1 METIWLQRSSGE
13 VPWGFRLQ
21 GGREFAQPLSV
32 QKVTPGSVAGNV
44 LVPGDIVLKIGN
56 NNVTNVS
63 HNEGQD
69 LIRYSGDLL
78 QLTIKRCPRVAAS
91 APVSPT
97 PMSQYN
103 QYGTQSESP
112 SSFRSLS
119 PVSDNYPMYQQGY
132 PYQQRMYPDERDS
145 PRQFQSLP
153 RHAGGYRNYQ
163 DQYEPQQPRR
173 EEYSTQTMPKPT
185 PYRPNAGFQQQQP
198 YSQMRNENE
207 NYGPGYNTSPY
218 RPEPQQQA
226 MYDPY
231 QQDPYQ
237 NRSPGPNFS
246 SDQNRSP
253 GPNFSSGP
261 PGYGIAPPTYGETQ
275 QRRGSN
281 TSGPSYSRQT
291 SSNMYQ
297 NQNVPSYDSQP
308 GNNGYYVNS
317 NYNESQ
323 SPYQRQ
329 DAGIRSYN
337 GYEHQR
343 PDDNQQRSYQSNDT
357 SLQRQTSTGY
367 QRQPSYEQH
376 PQINNGRQAV
386 QVSRINAFPGGLQ
399 QQQTPPSPPVREESR
414 PNYQRQTSGG
424 SFPKAPVYEAKI
436 CSAGTPSEGYL
447 TKDNEVNQNYRNQ
460 NKILNPKKSSVPT
473 GISSIEDILS
483 PFEKFPNYYNEFV
496 KQSNEP
502 KQETDSG
509 VASDISEPPRGF
521 GSPLSTSSDLRP
533 SPTYQDSVSDNQ
545 MNQMNTMYSPMSP
558 MREDYS
564 QTPSSPQVSAAPAP
578 PPPPPP
584 PPPLPP
590 PSDFAPPP
598 PPPPPLP
605 VLPLPGAWSLPKRK
619 IQPPSEEPTGDQ
631 QSIPDAVLN
640 TMMKQ
645 QGSGQPKPFAYFT
658 GGIDLKE
665 FKKRNR
671 PPPKVMPKGYKGPTV
686 DDEAEVAYSKPKP
699 VKNPQQ
705 QGPYKHVQYNNPIN
719 MYSKDNAEQQLKT
732 QSQGSVTAV
741 SGMPDKPAADIE
753 NSAVYKMI
761 KESESSGKSSAPLT
775 PDRECAPRKQGLSF
789 LLLQSLYDNEMEE
802 NKTEPNPECAPR
814 QKHQPRD
821 PLLRHNSIDDE
832 MTFSGLNK
840 KTDIPSK
847 AFRTLTRISN
857 QNQNDTELNG
867 QQQYQQD
874 AHDKYLDNDEEE
886 NTIGKYEQG
895 SIRYT
900 GKHIP
905 SPSFRVLQRLAKCQD
920 DDQPAAVPIKQ
931 QRDEDDLPSD
941 EDDGLPDTLSGEELT
956 NKRYMGGHIP
966 SRSFKYLQMSV
977 GDSGEQ
983 NGSAGQSR
991 EATPP
996 QKAPAGTG
1004 RTLKIITRSTAVKP
1018 QQQQEDTPS
1027 TDF

>member
-103 QYGTQSESP
+103 QYCTQSESP

-145 PRQFQSLP
+145 PRQFASLP

-185 PYRPNAGFQQQQP
+185 PYRPNAGFQQP
-198 YSQMRNENE
+198 YSQMRNANE

-218 RPEPQQQA
+218 SREQQQQV

-231 QQDPYQ
+231 QPDPYQ

-246 SDQNRSP
+246 P
-253 GPNFSSGP
+253 GP

-329 DAGIRSYN
+329 DSGIRSYN

-376 PQINNGRQAV
+376 PQVHDGRQVV
-386 QVSRINAFPGGLQ
+386 QVSRINAFPSGLQQ

-447 TKDNEVNQNYRNQ
+447 TKDNNEVNQNYRNQ
-460 NKILNPKKSSVPT
+460 NKILTPKKSSVPT

-483 PFEKFPNYYNEFV
+483 PFEKFPNYYNEFI

-533 SPTYQDSVSDNQ
+533 SPTYQESVSDNQ
-545 MNQMNTMYSPMSP
+545 MNQLNTVYSPMSP
-558 MREDYS
+558 MREDFS
-564 QTPSSPQVSAAPAP
+564 QTPSSPQVSAAPA

-631 QSIPDAVLN
+631 QRVPDAVLN

-686 DDEAEVAYSKPKP
+686 DEEAEVAYSKPKP
-699 VKNPQQ
+699 VKNPPQ

-719 MYSKDNAEQQLKT
+719 VYSKDNAEQQLRT

-761 KESESSGKSSAPLT
+761 KESESSG
-775 PDRECAPRKQGLSF
+775 
-789 LLLQSLYDNEMEE
+789 
-802 NKTEPNPECAPR
+802 APR
-814 QKHQPRD
+814 QKHPPRD

-847 AFRTLTRISN
+847 AFRKLTRISN
-857 QNQNDTELNG
+857 QDDTELNG

-874 AHDKYLDNDEEE
+874 AYDKYRDDDEEE
-886 NTIGKYEQG
+886 SSIGKYEQG

-920 DDQPAAVPIKQ
+920 DDQPAAEPIKQ

-977 GDSGEQ
+977 GDTGAQ
-983 NGSAGQSR
+983 NGSVEQSR

-996 QKAPAGTG
+996 QRTPAGTG

>member
-103 QYGTQSESP
+103 QYCTQSESP

-145 PRQFQSLP
+145 PRQFASLP

-185 PYRPNAGFQQQQP
+185 PYRPNAGFQQP
-198 YSQMRNENE
+198 YSQMRNANE

-218 RPEPQQQA
+218 SREQQQQV

-231 QQDPYQ
+231 QPDPYQ

-246 SDQNRSP
+246 P
-253 GPNFSSGP
+253 GP

-329 DAGIRSYN
+329 DSGIRSYN

-376 PQINNGRQAV
+376 PQVHDGRQV
-386 QVSRINAFPGGLQ
+386 V
-399 QQQTPPSPPVREESR
+399 
-414 PNYQRQTSGG
+414 
-424 SFPKAPVYEAKI
+424 
-436 CSAGTPSEGYL
+436 
-447 TKDNEVNQNYRNQ
+447 
-460 NKILNPKKSSVPT
+460 
-473 GISSIEDILS
+473 
-483 PFEKFPNYYNEFV
+483 
-496 KQSNEP
+496 
-502 KQETDSG
+502 
-509 VASDISEPPRGF
+509 
-521 GSPLSTSSDLRP
+521 
-533 SPTYQDSVSDNQ
+533 
-545 MNQMNTMYSPMSP
+545 
-558 MREDYS
+558 
-564 QTPSSPQVSAAPAP
+564 
-578 PPPPPP
+578 
-584 PPPLPP
+584 
-590 PSDFAPPP
+590 
-598 PPPPPLP
+598 
-605 VLPLPGAWSLPKRK
+605 
-619 IQPPSEEPTGDQ
+619 QPPSEEPTGDQ
-631 QSIPDAVLN
+631 QRVPDAVLN

-686 DDEAEVAYSKPKP
+686 DEEAEVAYSKPKP
-699 VKNPQQ
+699 VKNPPQ

-719 MYSKDNAEQQLKT
+719 VYSKDNAEQQLRT

-741 SGMPDKPAADIE
+741 SGRRTRRHSESSTPQFNYIVPMRTIRMPDKPAADIE

-761 KESESSGKSSAPLT
+761 KESESSGKSSVLLT
-775 PDRECAPRKQGLSF
+775 PDREGPQRKQGLSF
-789 LLLQSLYDNEMEE
+789 LLLQTLYDNEMEE
-802 NKTEPNPECAPR
+802 NKTETNTECAPR
-814 QKHQPRD
+814 QKHPPRD

-847 AFRTLTRISN
+847 AFRKLTRISN
-857 QNQNDTELNG
+857 QDDTELNG

-874 AHDKYLDNDEEE
+874 AYDKYRDDDEEE
-886 NTIGKYEQG
+886 SSIGKYEQG

-920 DDQPAAVPIKQ
+920 DDQPAAEPIKQ

-977 GDSGEQ
+977 GDTGAQ
-983 NGSAGQSR
+983 NGSVEQSR

-996 QKAPAGTG
+996 QRTPAGTG

>member
-103 QYGTQSESP
+103 QYCTQSESP

-132 PYQQRMYPDERDS
+132 PYHQRMYPDERDS
-145 PRQFQSLP
+145 PRQFASLP
-153 RHAGGYRNYQ
+153 RHAGGYRSYQ

-185 PYRPNAGFQQQQP
+185 PYRPNAGFQQP
-198 YSQMRNENE
+198 YSQMRNANE
-207 NYGPGYNTSPY
+207 NYGPGYNTPPY
-218 RPEPQQQA
+218 SREQQQQG

-231 QQDPYQ
+231 QPDPYQ

-246 SDQNRSP
+246 P
-253 GPNFSSGP
+253 GP

-275 QRRGSN
+275 QRRASN

-297 NQNVPSYDSQP
+297 NQNVPSSYDSQP

-329 DAGIRSYN
+329 DSGIRSYN

-376 PQINNGRQAV
+376 PKVHDGRQVV
-386 QVSRINAFPGGLQ
+386 QVSRINAFPGGLQQ

-447 TKDNEVNQNYRNQ
+447 TRDNNEVNQNYRNQ
-460 NKILNPKKSSVPT
+460 NKILTPKKSSVPT

-483 PFEKFPNYYNEFV
+483 PFEKFPNYYNEFIN
-496 KQSNEP
+496 QSNEP

-533 SPTYQDSVSDNQ
+533 SPTYQESVSDNQ
-545 MNQMNTMYSPMSP
+545 MNQPNTVYSPMSP
-558 MREDYS
+558 MREDFS
-564 QTPSSPQVSAAPAP
+564 QTPSSPQVSAAPA

-619 IQPPSEEPTGDQ
+619 IQPPSEEPAGDQ
-631 QSIPDAVLN
+631 QRVPDAVLN

-686 DDEAEVAYSKPKP
+686 DEEAEVAYSKPKP
-699 VKNPQQ
+699 VKNPPQ

-719 MYSKDNAEQQLKT
+719 VYSKDNAEQQLRT

-761 KESESSGKSSAPLT
+761 KESESSGKSSVPLT
-775 PDRECAPRKQGLSF
+775 PDREGPPRKQGLSF
-789 LLLQSLYDNEMEE
+789 LLLQTLYDNEMEE
-802 NKTEPNPECAPR
+802 NKTETNTECAPR
-814 QKHQPRD
+814 QKHPPRD

-847 AFRTLTRISN
+847 AFRKLTRISN
-857 QNQNDTELNG
+857 QDDTELNG

-874 AHDKYLDNDEEE
+874 AYDKYRDDDEEE
-886 NTIGKYEQG
+886 SSIGKYEQG

-920 DDQPAAVPIKQ
+920 DDQLAAEPIKQ

-977 GDSGEQ
+977 GDTGEQ

>member
-103 QYGTQSESP
+103 QYCTQSESP

-145 PRQFQSLP
+145 PRQFASLP
-153 RHAGGYRNYQ
+153 RHAGGYRSYQ

-185 PYRPNAGFQQQQP
+185 PYRPNAGFQQP
-198 YSQMRNENE
+198 YSQMRNANE
-207 NYGPGYNTSPY
+207 NYGPGYNTPPY
-218 RPEPQQQA
+218 SREQQQQG

-231 QQDPYQ
+231 QPDPYQ

-246 SDQNRSP
+246 P
-253 GPNFSSGP
+253 GP

-275 QRRGSN
+275 QRRASN

-297 NQNVPSYDSQP
+297 NQNVPSSYDSQP

-329 DAGIRSYN
+329 DSGIRSYN

-376 PQINNGRQAV
+376 PKVHDGRQVV
-386 QVSRINAFPGGLQ
+386 QVSRINAFPGGLQQ

-447 TKDNEVNQNYRNQ
+447 TRDNNEVNQNYRNQ
-460 NKILNPKKSSVPT
+460 NKILTPKKSSVPT

-483 PFEKFPNYYNEFV
+483 PFEKFPNYYNEFIN
-496 KQSNEP
+496 QSNEP

-533 SPTYQDSVSDNQ
+533 SPTYQESVSDNQ
-545 MNQMNTMYSPMSP
+545 MNQPNTVYSPMSP
-558 MREDYS
+558 MREDFS
-564 QTPSSPQVSAAPAP
+564 QTPSSPQVSAAPA

-619 IQPPSEEPTGDQ
+619 IQPPSEEPAGDQ
-631 QSIPDAVLN
+631 QRVPDAVLN

-686 DDEAEVAYSKPKP
+686 DGEAEVAYSKPKP
-699 VKNPQQ
+699 VKNPPQ

-719 MYSKDNAEQQLKT
+719 VYSKDNAEQQLRT

-761 KESESSGKSSAPLT
+761 KESESSG
-775 PDRECAPRKQGLSF
+775 
-789 LLLQSLYDNEMEE
+789 
-802 NKTEPNPECAPR
+802 APR
-814 QKHQPRD
+814 QKHPPRD

-847 AFRTLTRISN
+847 AFRKLTRISN
-857 QNQNDTELNG
+857 QDDTELNG

-874 AHDKYLDNDEEE
+874 AYDKYRDDDEEE
-886 NTIGKYEQG
+886 SSIGKYEQG

-920 DDQPAAVPIKQ
+920 DDQPAAEPIKQ

-977 GDSGEQ
+977 GDTGEQ

-1004 RTLKIITRSTAVKP
+1004 RTLKIITRSTAIKP

>member
-153 RHAGGYRNYQ
+153 RHAGGYRNYH

-584 PPPLPP
+584 PPLPP

-761 KESESSGKSSAPLT
+761 KESESS
-775 PDRECAPRKQGLSF
+775 
-789 LLLQSLYDNEMEE
+789 
-802 NKTEPNPECAPR
+802 
-814 QKHQPRD
+814 
-821 PLLRHNSIDDE
+821 
-832 MTFSGLNK
+832 
-840 KTDIPSK
+840 
-847 AFRTLTRISN
+847 
-857 QNQNDTELNG
+857 
-867 QQQYQQD
+867 
-874 AHDKYLDNDEEE
+874 DEEE

>member
-761 KESESSGKSSAPLT
+761 KESESS
-775 PDRECAPRKQGLSF
+775 
-789 LLLQSLYDNEMEE
+789 
-802 NKTEPNPECAPR
+802 
-814 QKHQPRD
+814 
-821 PLLRHNSIDDE
+821 
-832 MTFSGLNK
+832 
-840 KTDIPSK
+840 
-847 AFRTLTRISN
+847 
-857 QNQNDTELNG
+857 
-867 QQQYQQD
+867 
-874 AHDKYLDNDEEE
+874 DEEE

-920 DDQPAAVPIKQ
+920 DDQP
-931 QRDEDDLPSD
+931 
-941 EDDGLPDTLSGEELT
+941 
-956 NKRYMGGHIP
+956 
-966 SRSFKYLQMSV
+966 
-977 GDSGEQ
+977 
-983 NGSAGQSR
+983 GSAGQSR

>member
-103 QYGTQSESP
+103 QYCTQSESP

-145 PRQFQSLP
+145 PRQFASLP
-153 RHAGGYRNYQ
+153 RHAGGYRSYQ

-185 PYRPNAGFQQQQP
+185 PYRPNAGFQQP
-198 YSQMRNENE
+198 YSQMRNANE
-207 NYGPGYNTSPY
+207 NYGPGYNTPPY
-218 RPEPQQQA
+218 SREQQQQG

-231 QQDPYQ
+231 QPDPYQ

-246 SDQNRSP
+246 P
-253 GPNFSSGP
+253 GP

-275 QRRGSN
+275 QRRASN

-297 NQNVPSYDSQP
+297 NQNVPSSYDSQP

-329 DAGIRSYN
+329 DSGIRSYN

-376 PQINNGRQAV
+376 PKVHDGRQVV
-386 QVSRINAFPGGLQ
+386 QVSRINAFPGGLQQ

-447 TKDNEVNQNYRNQ
+447 TRDNNEVNQNYRNQ
-460 NKILNPKKSSVPT
+460 NKILTPKKSSVPT

-483 PFEKFPNYYNEFV
+483 PFEKFPNYYNEFIN
-496 KQSNEP
+496 QSNEP

-533 SPTYQDSVSDNQ
+533 SPTYQESVSDNQ
-545 MNQMNTMYSPMSP
+545 MNQPNTVYSPMSP
-558 MREDYS
+558 MREDFS
-564 QTPSSPQVSAAPAP
+564 QTPSSPQVSAAPA

-619 IQPPSEEPTGDQ
+619 IQPPSEEPAGDQ
-631 QSIPDAVLN
+631 QRVPDAVLN

-686 DDEAEVAYSKPKP
+686 DEEAEVAYSKPKP
-699 VKNPQQ
+699 VKNPPQ

-719 MYSKDNAEQQLKT
+719 VYSKDNAEQQLRT

-761 KESESSGKSSAPLT
+761 KESESSGKSSVPLT
-775 PDRECAPRKQGLSF
+775 PDREGPPRKQGLSF
-789 LLLQSLYDNEMEE
+789 LLLQTLYDNEMEE
-802 NKTEPNPECAPR
+802 NKTETNTECAPR
-814 QKHQPRD
+814 QKHPPRD

-847 AFRTLTRISN
+847 AFRKLTRISN
-857 QNQNDTELNG
+857 QDDTELNG

-874 AHDKYLDNDEEE
+874 AYDKYRDDDEEE
-886 NTIGKYEQG
+886 SSIGKYEQG

-920 DDQPAAVPIKQ
+920 DDQPAAEPIKQ

-977 GDSGEQ
+977 GDTGEQ

>member
-103 QYGTQSESP
+103 QYCTQSESP

-145 PRQFQSLP
+145 PRQFASLP

-185 PYRPNAGFQQQQP
+185 PYRPNAGFQQP
-198 YSQMRNENE
+198 YSQMRNANE

-218 RPEPQQQA
+218 SREQQQQV

-231 QQDPYQ
+231 QPDPYQ

-246 SDQNRSP
+246 P
-253 GPNFSSGP
+253 GP

-329 DAGIRSYN
+329 DSGIRSYN

-376 PQINNGRQAV
+376 PQVHDGRQVV
-386 QVSRINAFPGGLQ
+386 QVSRINAFPSGLQQ

-447 TKDNEVNQNYRNQ
+447 TKDNNEVNQNYRNQ
-460 NKILNPKKSSVPT
+460 NKILTPKKSSVPT

-483 PFEKFPNYYNEFV
+483 PFEKFPNYYNEFI

-533 SPTYQDSVSDNQ
+533 SPTYQESVSDNQ
-545 MNQMNTMYSPMSP
+545 MNQLNTVYSPMSP
-558 MREDYS
+558 MREDFS
-564 QTPSSPQVSAAPAP
+564 QTPSSPQVSAAPA

-631 QSIPDAVLN
+631 QRVPDAVLN

-686 DDEAEVAYSKPKP
+686 DEEAEVAYSKPKP
-699 VKNPQQ
+699 VKNPPQ

-719 MYSKDNAEQQLKT
+719 VYSKDNAEQQLRT

-761 KESESSGKSSAPLT
+761 KESESSGKSSVLLT
-775 PDRECAPRKQGLSF
+775 PDREGPQRKQGLSF
-789 LLLQSLYDNEMEE
+789 LLLQTLYDNEMEE
-802 NKTEPNPECAPR
+802 NKTETNTECAPR
-814 QKHQPRD
+814 QKHPPRD

-847 AFRTLTRISN
+847 AFRKLTRISN
-857 QNQNDTELNG
+857 QDDTELNG

-874 AHDKYLDNDEEE
+874 AYDKYRDDDEEE
-886 NTIGKYEQG
+886 SSIGKYEQG

-920 DDQPAAVPIKQ
+920 DDQPAAEPIKQ

-977 GDSGEQ
+977 GDTGAQ
-983 NGSAGQSR
+983 NGSVEQSR

-996 QKAPAGTG
+996 QRTPAGTG

>member
-103 QYGTQSESP
+103 QYCTQSESP

-145 PRQFQSLP
+145 PRQFASLP

-185 PYRPNAGFQQQQP
+185 PYRPNAGFQQP
-198 YSQMRNENE
+198 YSQMRNANE

-218 RPEPQQQA
+218 SREQQQQV

-231 QQDPYQ
+231 QPDPYQ

-246 SDQNRSP
+246 P
-253 GPNFSSGP
+253 GP

-329 DAGIRSYN
+329 DSGIRSYN

-376 PQINNGRQAV
+376 PQVHDGRQVV
-386 QVSRINAFPGGLQ
+386 QVSRINAFPSGLQQ

-447 TKDNEVNQNYRNQ
+447 TKDNNEVNQNYRNQ
-460 NKILNPKKSSVPT
+460 NKILTPKKSSVPT

-483 PFEKFPNYYNEFV
+483 PFEKFPNYYNEFI

-533 SPTYQDSVSDNQ
+533 SPTYQESVSDNQ
-545 MNQMNTMYSPMSP
+545 MNQLNTVYSPMSP
-558 MREDYS
+558 MREDFS
-564 QTPSSPQVSAAPAP
+564 QTPSSPQVSAAPA

-631 QSIPDAVLN
+631 QRVPDAVLN

-686 DDEAEVAYSKPKP
+686 DEEAEVAYSKPKP
-699 VKNPQQ
+699 VKNPPQ

-719 MYSKDNAEQQLKT
+719 VYSKDNAEQQLRT

-741 SGMPDKPAADIE
+741 SGRRTRRHSESSTPQFNYIVPMRTIRMPDKPAADIE

-761 KESESSGKSSAPLT
+761 KESESS
-775 PDRECAPRKQGLSF
+775 
-789 LLLQSLYDNEMEE
+789 
-802 NKTEPNPECAPR
+802 
-814 QKHQPRD
+814 
-821 PLLRHNSIDDE
+821 
-832 MTFSGLNK
+832 
-840 KTDIPSK
+840 
-847 AFRTLTRISN
+847 
-857 QNQNDTELNG
+857 
-867 QQQYQQD
+867 
-874 AHDKYLDNDEEE
+874 DEEE
-886 NTIGKYEQG
+886 SSIGKYEQG

-920 DDQPAAVPIKQ
+920 DDQPAAEPIKQ

-977 GDSGEQ
+977 GDTGAQ
-983 NGSAGQSR
+983 NGSVEQSR

-996 QKAPAGTG
+996 QRTPAGTG

>member
-761 KESESSGKSSAPLT
+761 KESESSG
-775 PDRECAPRKQGLSF
+775 
-789 LLLQSLYDNEMEE
+789 
-802 NKTEPNPECAPR
+802 APR

-920 DDQPAAVPIKQ
+920 DDQP
-931 QRDEDDLPSD
+931 
-941 EDDGLPDTLSGEELT
+941 
-956 NKRYMGGHIP
+956 
-966 SRSFKYLQMSV
+966 
-977 GDSGEQ
+977 
-983 NGSAGQSR
+983 GSAGQSR

>member
-1 METIWLQRSSGE
+1 M
-13 VPWGFRLQ
+13 
-21 GGREFAQPLSV
+21 
-32 QKVTPGSVAGNV
+32 
-44 LVPGDIVLKIGN
+44 DI
-56 NNVTNVS
+56 
-63 HNEGQD
+63 HF
-69 LIRYSGDLL
+69 
-78 QLTIKRCPRVAAS
+78 RCPRVAAS

-741 SGMPDKPAADIE
+741 SGRRTRRHSESSTPQFNYIVPMRTVRMPDKPAADIE

-761 KESESSGKSSAPLT
+761 KESESSG
-775 PDRECAPRKQGLSF
+775 
-789 LLLQSLYDNEMEE
+789 
-802 NKTEPNPECAPR
+802 APR

-920 DDQPAAVPIKQ
+920 DDQP
-931 QRDEDDLPSD
+931 
-941 EDDGLPDTLSGEELT
+941 
-956 NKRYMGGHIP
+956 
-966 SRSFKYLQMSV
+966 
-977 GDSGEQ
+977 
-983 NGSAGQSR
+983 GSAGQSR

>member
-145 PRQFQSLP
+145 PRQFASLP
-153 RHAGGYRNYQ
+153 RHAGGGYRNYQ
-163 DQYEPQQPRR
+163 DQYEHQQPRR

-185 PYRPNAGFQQQQP
+185 PYRPNAGFQQQQQP

-226 MYDPY
+226 IYDPY

-237 NRSPGPNFS
+237 NRSPGPNFSSDQNRSPVPNFS

-376 PQINNGRQAV
+376 PQINNGRQ
-386 QVSRINAFPGGLQ
+386 
-399 QQQTPPSPPVREESR
+399 PV
-414 PNYQRQTSGG
+414 
-424 SFPKAPVYEAKI
+424 
-436 CSAGTPSEGYL
+436 
-447 TKDNEVNQNYRNQ
+447 
-460 NKILNPKKSSVPT
+460 
-473 GISSIEDILS
+473 
-483 PFEKFPNYYNEFV
+483 
-496 KQSNEP
+496 
-502 KQETDSG
+502 
-509 VASDISEPPRGF
+509 
-521 GSPLSTSSDLRP
+521 
-533 SPTYQDSVSDNQ
+533 
-545 MNQMNTMYSPMSP
+545 
-558 MREDYS
+558 
-564 QTPSSPQVSAAPAP
+564 
-578 PPPPPP
+578 
-584 PPPLPP
+584 
-590 PSDFAPPP
+590 
-598 PPPPPLP
+598 
-605 VLPLPGAWSLPKRK
+605 
-619 IQPPSEEPTGDQ
+619 QPPSEEPAGDQ

-699 VKNPQQ
+699 VKNPPQ

-719 MYSKDNAEQQLKT
+719 MYSKDNAEQQLRT

-741 SGMPDKPAADIE
+741 SGRRTRRHSESSTPQFNYIVPMRTIRMPDKPAADIE

-761 KESESSGKSSAPLT
+761 KESESSGKSSVPLT

-802 NKTEPNPECAPR
+802 NKTETNPECAPR

-857 QNQNDTELNG
+857 QNQDNTELNG

-886 NTIGKYEQG
+886 NTIGKYDQG

-977 GDSGEQ
+977 GDTGEE
-983 NGSAGQSR
+983 NGSAVQSR

-996 QKAPAGTG
+996 QKAPTGGG

-1018 QQQQEDTPS
+1018 QQQQEDAPS

>member
-103 QYGTQSESP
+103 QYCTQSESP

-145 PRQFQSLP
+145 PRQFASLP

-185 PYRPNAGFQQQQP
+185 PYRPNAGFQQP
-198 YSQMRNENE
+198 YSQMRNANE

-218 RPEPQQQA
+218 SREQQQQV

-231 QQDPYQ
+231 QPDPYQ

-246 SDQNRSP
+246 P
-253 GPNFSSGP
+253 GP

-329 DAGIRSYN
+329 DSGIRSYN

-376 PQINNGRQAV
+376 PQVHDGRQVV
-386 QVSRINAFPGGLQ
+386 QVSRINAFPSGLQQ

-447 TKDNEVNQNYRNQ
+447 TKDNNEVNQNYRNQ
-460 NKILNPKKSSVPT
+460 NKILTPKKSSVPT

-483 PFEKFPNYYNEFV
+483 PFEKFPNYYNEFI

-533 SPTYQDSVSDNQ
+533 SPTYQESVSDNQ
-545 MNQMNTMYSPMSP
+545 MNQLNTVYSPMSP
-558 MREDYS
+558 MREDFS
-564 QTPSSPQVSAAPAP
+564 QTPSSPQVSAAPA

-631 QSIPDAVLN
+631 QRVPDAVLN

-686 DDEAEVAYSKPKP
+686 DEEAEVAYSKPKP
-699 VKNPQQ
+699 VKNPPQ

-719 MYSKDNAEQQLKT
+719 VYSKDNAEQQLRT

-741 SGMPDKPAADIE
+741 SGRRTRRHSESSTPQFNYIVPMRTIRMPDKPAADIE

-761 KESESSGKSSAPLT
+761 KESESSG
-775 PDRECAPRKQGLSF
+775 
-789 LLLQSLYDNEMEE
+789 
-802 NKTEPNPECAPR
+802 APR
-814 QKHQPRD
+814 QKHPPRD

-847 AFRTLTRISN
+847 AFRKLTRISN
-857 QNQNDTELNG
+857 QDDTELNG

-874 AHDKYLDNDEEE
+874 AYDKYRDDDEEE
-886 NTIGKYEQG
+886 SSIGKYEQG

-920 DDQPAAVPIKQ
+920 DDQPAAEPIKQ

-977 GDSGEQ
+977 GDTGAQ
-983 NGSAGQSR
+983 NGSVEQSR

-996 QKAPAGTG
+996 QRTPAGTG

>member
-153 RHAGGYRNYQ
+153 RHAGGYRNYH

-584 PPPLPP
+584 PPLPP

-741 SGMPDKPAADIE
+741 SGRRTRRHSESSTPQFNYIVPMRTVRMPDKPAADIE

-761 KESESSGKSSAPLT
+761 KESESS
-775 PDRECAPRKQGLSF
+775 
-789 LLLQSLYDNEMEE
+789 
-802 NKTEPNPECAPR
+802 
-814 QKHQPRD
+814 
-821 PLLRHNSIDDE
+821 
-832 MTFSGLNK
+832 
-840 KTDIPSK
+840 
-847 AFRTLTRISN
+847 
-857 QNQNDTELNG
+857 
-867 QQQYQQD
+867 
-874 AHDKYLDNDEEE
+874 DEEE

>member
-761 KESESSGKSSAPLT
+761 KESESS
-775 PDRECAPRKQGLSF
+775 
-789 LLLQSLYDNEMEE
+789 
-802 NKTEPNPECAPR
+802 
-814 QKHQPRD
+814 
-821 PLLRHNSIDDE
+821 
-832 MTFSGLNK
+832 
-840 KTDIPSK
+840 
-847 AFRTLTRISN
+847 
-857 QNQNDTELNG
+857 
-867 QQQYQQD
+867 
-874 AHDKYLDNDEEE
+874 DEEE

>member
-1 METIWLQRSSGE
+1 
-13 VPWGFRLQ
+13 
-21 GGREFAQPLSV
+21 
-32 QKVTPGSVAGNV
+32 
-44 LVPGDIVLKIGN
+44 
-56 NNVTNVS
+56 
-63 HNEGQD
+63 
-69 LIRYSGDLL
+69 
-78 QLTIKRCPRVAAS
+78 
-91 APVSPT
+91 
-97 PMSQYN
+97 MSQYN

-761 KESESSGKSSAPLT
+761 KESESS
-775 PDRECAPRKQGLSF
+775 
-789 LLLQSLYDNEMEE
+789 
-802 NKTEPNPECAPR
+802 
-814 QKHQPRD
+814 
-821 PLLRHNSIDDE
+821 
-832 MTFSGLNK
+832 
-840 KTDIPSK
+840 
-847 AFRTLTRISN
+847 
-857 QNQNDTELNG
+857 
-867 QQQYQQD
+867 
-874 AHDKYLDNDEEE
+874 DEEE

-920 DDQPAAVPIKQ
+920 DDQP
-931 QRDEDDLPSD
+931 
-941 EDDGLPDTLSGEELT
+941 
-956 NKRYMGGHIP
+956 
-966 SRSFKYLQMSV
+966 
-977 GDSGEQ
+977 
-983 NGSAGQSR
+983 GSAGQSR

>member
-103 QYGTQSESP
+103 QYCTQSESP

-145 PRQFQSLP
+145 PRQFASLP
-153 RHAGGYRNYQ
+153 RHAGGYRSYQ

-185 PYRPNAGFQQQQP
+185 PYRPNAGFQQP
-198 YSQMRNENE
+198 YSQMRNANE
-207 NYGPGYNTSPY
+207 NYGPGYNTPPY
-218 RPEPQQQA
+218 SREQQQQG

-231 QQDPYQ
+231 QPDPYQ

-246 SDQNRSP
+246 P
-253 GPNFSSGP
+253 GP

-275 QRRGSN
+275 QRRASN

-297 NQNVPSYDSQP
+297 NQNVPSSYDSQP

-329 DAGIRSYN
+329 DSGIRSYN

-376 PQINNGRQAV
+376 PKVHDGRQVV
-386 QVSRINAFPGGLQ
+386 QVSRINAFPGGLQQ

-447 TKDNEVNQNYRNQ
+447 TRDNNEVNQNYRNQ
-460 NKILNPKKSSVPT
+460 NKILTPKKSSVPT

-483 PFEKFPNYYNEFV
+483 PFEKFPNYYNEFIN
-496 KQSNEP
+496 QSNEP

-533 SPTYQDSVSDNQ
+533 SPTYQESVSDNQ
-545 MNQMNTMYSPMSP
+545 MNQPNTVYSPMSP
-558 MREDYS
+558 MREDFS
-564 QTPSSPQVSAAPAP
+564 QTPSSPQVSAAPA

-619 IQPPSEEPTGDQ
+619 IQPPSEEPAGDQ
-631 QSIPDAVLN
+631 QRVPDAVLN

-686 DDEAEVAYSKPKP
+686 DGEAEVAYSKPKP
-699 VKNPQQ
+699 VKNPPQ

-719 MYSKDNAEQQLKT
+719 VYSKDNAEQQLRT

-761 KESESSGKSSAPLT
+761 KESESSGKSSVPLT
-775 PDRECAPRKQGLSF
+775 PDREGPPRKQGLSF
-789 LLLQSLYDNEMEE
+789 LLLQTLYDNEMEE
-802 NKTEPNPECAPR
+802 NKTETNTECAPR
-814 QKHQPRD
+814 QKHPPRD

-847 AFRTLTRISN
+847 AFRKLTRISN
-857 QNQNDTELNG
+857 QDDTELNG

-874 AHDKYLDNDEEE
+874 AYDKYRDDDEEE
-886 NTIGKYEQG
+886 SSIGKYEQG

-920 DDQPAAVPIKQ
+920 DDQP
-931 QRDEDDLPSD
+931 
-941 EDDGLPDTLSGEELT
+941 
-956 NKRYMGGHIP
+956 
-966 SRSFKYLQMSV
+966 
-977 GDSGEQ
+977 
-983 NGSAGQSR
+983 GSAGQSR

-1004 RTLKIITRSTAVKP
+1004 RTLKIITRSTAIKP

>member
-103 QYGTQSESP
+103 QYCTQSESP

-145 PRQFQSLP
+145 PRQFASLP
-153 RHAGGYRNYQ
+153 RHAGGYRSYQ

-185 PYRPNAGFQQQQP
+185 PYRPNAGFQQP
-198 YSQMRNENE
+198 YSQMRNANE
-207 NYGPGYNTSPY
+207 NYGPGYNTPPY
-218 RPEPQQQA
+218 SREQQQQG

-231 QQDPYQ
+231 QPDPYQ

-246 SDQNRSP
+246 P
-253 GPNFSSGP
+253 GP

-275 QRRGSN
+275 QRRASN

-297 NQNVPSYDSQP
+297 NQNVPSSYDSQP

-329 DAGIRSYN
+329 DSGIRSYN

-376 PQINNGRQAV
+376 PKVHDGRQVV
-386 QVSRINAFPGGLQ
+386 QVSRINAFPGGLQQ

-447 TKDNEVNQNYRNQ
+447 TRDNNEVNQNYRNQ
-460 NKILNPKKSSVPT
+460 NKILTPKKSSVPT

-483 PFEKFPNYYNEFV
+483 PFEKFPNYYNEFIN
-496 KQSNEP
+496 QSNEP

-533 SPTYQDSVSDNQ
+533 SPTYQESVSDNQ
-545 MNQMNTMYSPMSP
+545 MNQPNTVYSPMSP
-558 MREDYS
+558 MREDFS
-564 QTPSSPQVSAAPAP
+564 QTPSSPQVSAAPA

-619 IQPPSEEPTGDQ
+619 IQPPSEEPAGDQ
-631 QSIPDAVLN
+631 QRVPDAVLN

-686 DDEAEVAYSKPKP
+686 DGEAEVAYSKPKP
-699 VKNPQQ
+699 VKNPPQ

-719 MYSKDNAEQQLKT
+719 VYSKDNAEQQLRT

-761 KESESSGKSSAPLT
+761 KESESSGKSSVPLT
-775 PDRECAPRKQGLSF
+775 PDREGPPRKQGLSF
-789 LLLQSLYDNEMEE
+789 LLLQTLYDNEMEE
-802 NKTEPNPECAPR
+802 NKTETNTECAPR
-814 QKHQPRD
+814 QKHPPRD

-847 AFRTLTRISN
+847 AFRKLTRISN
-857 QNQNDTELNG
+857 QDDTELNG

-874 AHDKYLDNDEEE
+874 AYDKYRDDDEEE
-886 NTIGKYEQG
+886 SSIGKYEQG

-920 DDQPAAVPIKQ
+920 DDQPAAEPIKQ

-977 GDSGEQ
+977 GDTGEQ

>member
-103 QYGTQSESP
+103 QYCTQSESP

-145 PRQFQSLP
+145 PRQFASLP
-153 RHAGGYRNYQ
+153 RHAGGYRSYQ

-185 PYRPNAGFQQQQP
+185 PYRPNAGFQQP
-198 YSQMRNENE
+198 YSQMRNANE
-207 NYGPGYNTSPY
+207 NYGPGYNTPPY
-218 RPEPQQQA
+218 SREQQQQG

-231 QQDPYQ
+231 QPDPYQ

-246 SDQNRSP
+246 P
-253 GPNFSSGP
+253 GP

-275 QRRGSN
+275 QRRASN

-297 NQNVPSYDSQP
+297 NQNVPSSYDSQP

-329 DAGIRSYN
+329 DSGIRSYN

-376 PQINNGRQAV
+376 PKVHDGRQVV
-386 QVSRINAFPGGLQ
+386 QVSRINAFPGGLQQ

-447 TKDNEVNQNYRNQ
+447 TRDNNEVNQNYRNQ
-460 NKILNPKKSSVPT
+460 NKILTPKKSSVPT

-483 PFEKFPNYYNEFV
+483 PFEKFPNYYNEFIN
-496 KQSNEP
+496 QSNEP

-533 SPTYQDSVSDNQ
+533 SPTYQESVSDNQ
-545 MNQMNTMYSPMSP
+545 MNQPNTVYSPMSP
-558 MREDYS
+558 MREDFS
-564 QTPSSPQVSAAPAP
+564 QTPSSPQVSAAPA

-619 IQPPSEEPTGDQ
+619 IQPPSEEPAGDQ
-631 QSIPDAVLN
+631 QRVPDAVLN

-686 DDEAEVAYSKPKP
+686 DGEAEVAYSKPKP
-699 VKNPQQ
+699 VKNPPQ

-719 MYSKDNAEQQLKT
+719 VYSKDNAEQQLRT

-761 KESESSGKSSAPLT
+761 KESESSGKSSVPLT
-775 PDRECAPRKQGLSF
+775 PDREGPPRKQGLSF
-789 LLLQSLYDNEMEE
+789 LLLQTLYDNEMEE
-802 NKTEPNPECAPR
+802 NKTETNTECAPR
-814 QKHQPRD
+814 QKHPPRD

-847 AFRTLTRISN
+847 AFRKLTRISN
-857 QNQNDTELNG
+857 QDDTELNG

-874 AHDKYLDNDEEE
+874 AYDKYRDDDEEE
-886 NTIGKYEQG
+886 SSIGKYEQG

-920 DDQPAAVPIKQ
+920 DDQPAAEPIKQ

-977 GDSGEQ
+977 GDTGEQ

-1004 RTLKIITRSTAVKP
+1004 RTLKIITRSTAIKP

>member
-920 DDQPAAVPIKQ
+920 DDQP
-931 QRDEDDLPSD
+931 
-941 EDDGLPDTLSGEELT
+941 
-956 NKRYMGGHIP
+956 
-966 SRSFKYLQMSV
+966 
-977 GDSGEQ
+977 
-983 NGSAGQSR
+983 GSAGQSR

>member
-1 METIWLQRSSGE
+1 
-13 VPWGFRLQ
+13 
-21 GGREFAQPLSV
+21 
-32 QKVTPGSVAGNV
+32 
-44 LVPGDIVLKIGN
+44 
-56 NNVTNVS
+56 
-63 HNEGQD
+63 
-69 LIRYSGDLL
+69 
-78 QLTIKRCPRVAAS
+78 
-91 APVSPT
+91 
-97 PMSQYN
+97 MSQYN

-145 PRQFQSLP
+145 PRQFASLP

-185 PYRPNAGFQQQQP
+185 PYRPNAGFQQQP
-198 YSQMRNENE
+198 YSQMRNESE

-376 PQINNGRQAV
+376 PQIINGRQAV
-386 QVSRINAFPGGLQ
+386 QVSRINAFPGGLQQQ

-447 TKDNEVNQNYRNQ
+447 TKDNEVNQNNRNQ

-483 PFEKFPNYYNEFV
+483 PFEKFPNYYNEFI

-558 MREDYS
+558 MREDFP
-564 QTPSSPQVSAAPAP
+564 QTPSSPQVSAAPA

-619 IQPPSEEPTGDQ
+619 IQPPSEEPSGDQ

-658 GGIDLKE
+658 GGIDLKG

-699 VKNPQQ
+699 VKNPPQ

-719 MYSKDNAEQQLKT
+719 MYSKDNAEQQLRT

-802 NKTEPNPECAPR
+802 NKTEINPECAPR

-920 DDQPAAVPIKQ
+920 DDQP
-931 QRDEDDLPSD
+931 
-941 EDDGLPDTLSGEELT
+941 
-956 NKRYMGGHIP
+956 
-966 SRSFKYLQMSV
+966 
-977 GDSGEQ
+977 
-983 NGSAGQSR
+983 GSAGQSR

-996 QKAPAGTG
+996 QKAPTGGG

>member
-1 METIWLQRSSGE
+1 
-13 VPWGFRLQ
+13 
-21 GGREFAQPLSV
+21 
-32 QKVTPGSVAGNV
+32 
-44 LVPGDIVLKIGN
+44 
-56 NNVTNVS
+56 
-63 HNEGQD
+63 
-69 LIRYSGDLL
+69 
-78 QLTIKRCPRVAAS
+78 
-91 APVSPT
+91 
-97 PMSQYN
+97 MSQYN

-741 SGMPDKPAADIE
+741 SGRRTRRHSESSTPQFNYIVPMRTVRMPDKPAADIE

-761 KESESSGKSSAPLT
+761 KESESSG
-775 PDRECAPRKQGLSF
+775 
-789 LLLQSLYDNEMEE
+789 
-802 NKTEPNPECAPR
+802 APR

-920 DDQPAAVPIKQ
+920 DDQP
-931 QRDEDDLPSD
+931 
-941 EDDGLPDTLSGEELT
+941 
-956 NKRYMGGHIP
+956 
-966 SRSFKYLQMSV
+966 
-977 GDSGEQ
+977 
-983 NGSAGQSR
+983 GSAGQSR

>member
-145 PRQFQSLP
+145 PRQFASLP
-153 RHAGGYRNYQ
+153 RHAGGGYRNYQ
-163 DQYEPQQPRR
+163 DQYEHQQPRR

-185 PYRPNAGFQQQQP
+185 PYRPNAGFQQQQQP

-226 MYDPY
+226 IYDPY

-237 NRSPGPNFS
+237 NRSPGPNFSSDQNRSPVPNFS

-376 PQINNGRQAV
+376 PQINNGRQPV
-386 QVSRINAFPGGLQ
+386 QVSRINAFPGGLQQ

-424 SFPKAPVYEAKI
+424 SFPKTPVYEAKI

-483 PFEKFPNYYNEFV
+483 PFEKFPNYYNEFI

-584 PPPLPP
+584 PPLPP

-619 IQPPSEEPTGDQ
+619 IQPPSEEPAGDQ

-699 VKNPQQ
+699 VKNPPQ

-719 MYSKDNAEQQLKT
+719 MYSKDNAEQQLRT

-741 SGMPDKPAADIE
+741 SGRRTRRHSESSTPQFNYIVPMRTIRMPDKPAADIE

-761 KESESSGKSSAPLT
+761 KESESS
-775 PDRECAPRKQGLSF
+775 
-789 LLLQSLYDNEMEE
+789 
-802 NKTEPNPECAPR
+802 
-814 QKHQPRD
+814 
-821 PLLRHNSIDDE
+821 
-832 MTFSGLNK
+832 
-840 KTDIPSK
+840 
-847 AFRTLTRISN
+847 
-857 QNQNDTELNG
+857 
-867 QQQYQQD
+867 
-874 AHDKYLDNDEEE
+874 DEEE
-886 NTIGKYEQG
+886 NTIGKYDQG

-977 GDSGEQ
+977 GDTGEE
-983 NGSAGQSR
+983 NGSAVQSR

-996 QKAPAGTG
+996 QKAPTGGG

-1018 QQQQEDTPS
+1018 QQQQEDAPS

>member
-145 PRQFQSLP
+145 PRQFASLP
-153 RHAGGYRNYQ
+153 RHAGGGYRNYQ
-163 DQYEPQQPRR
+163 DQYEHQQPRR

-185 PYRPNAGFQQQQP
+185 PYRPNAGFQQQQQP

-226 MYDPY
+226 IYDPY

-237 NRSPGPNFS
+237 NRSPGPNFSSDQNRSPVPNFS

-376 PQINNGRQAV
+376 PQINNGRQPV
-386 QVSRINAFPGGLQ
+386 QVSRINAFPGGLQQ

-424 SFPKAPVYEAKI
+424 SFPKTPVYEAKI

-483 PFEKFPNYYNEFV
+483 PFEKFPNYYNEFI

-584 PPPLPP
+584 PPLPP

-619 IQPPSEEPTGDQ
+619 IQPPSEEPAGDQ

-699 VKNPQQ
+699 VKNPPQ

-719 MYSKDNAEQQLKT
+719 MYSKDNAEQQLRT

-761 KESESSGKSSAPLT
+761 KESESSG
-775 PDRECAPRKQGLSF
+775 
-789 LLLQSLYDNEMEE
+789 
-802 NKTEPNPECAPR
+802 APR

-857 QNQNDTELNG
+857 QNQDNTELNG

-886 NTIGKYEQG
+886 NTIGKYDQG

-977 GDSGEQ
+977 GDTGEE
-983 NGSAGQSR
+983 NGSAVQSR

-996 QKAPAGTG
+996 QKAPTGGG

-1018 QQQQEDTPS
+1018 QQQQEDAPS